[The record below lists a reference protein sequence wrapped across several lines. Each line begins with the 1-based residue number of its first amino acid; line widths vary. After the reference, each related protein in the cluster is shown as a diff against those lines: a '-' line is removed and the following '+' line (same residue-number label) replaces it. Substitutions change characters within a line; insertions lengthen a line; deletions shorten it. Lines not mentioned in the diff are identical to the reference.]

1 MLTVK
6 VCSVMTCSL
15 FFTLSQFIGSF
26 SYYESDRNHCSEQ
39 ANINKRIIL
48 ACNCY
53 FHCFVRYF
61 FYSSNFA
68 SKYID
73 KTKATNKK
81 ALQLHD
87 VFISFFSNTL
97 WSLCEQYYL
106 RIWNN
111 CFSQVL
117 WNHYQMQSLC
127 NMNIHWNYLIP
138 LIASQIWIMT
148 SCVQTN
154 GWVM

>member
-39 ANINKRIIL
+39 ASINKRIIRVTVIFIVL
-48 ACNCY
+48 LDIFFTVATSRRSTLTKQRLQTRRHCNY
-53 FHCFVRYF
+53 MMYLFLF
-61 FYSSNFA
+61 FP
-68 SKYID
+68 
-73 KTKATNKK
+73 
-81 ALQLHD
+81 
-87 VFISFFSNTL
+87 NTL

-111 CFSQVL
+111 CLSQVL

-138 LIASQIWIMT
+138 LIASQIWIMS